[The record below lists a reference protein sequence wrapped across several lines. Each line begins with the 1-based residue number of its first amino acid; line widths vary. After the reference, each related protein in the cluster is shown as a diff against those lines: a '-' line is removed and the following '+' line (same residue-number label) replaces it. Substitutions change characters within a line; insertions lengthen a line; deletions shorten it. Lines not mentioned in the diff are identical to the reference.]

1 MIRQDE
7 AASTYKKYGGIFYFC
22 FGSSHGILYQPLN
35 EAFSRVDGL
44 QADPSL
50 MQFIGFE
57 VREIRGL
64 YTRRI
69 RTGENSRNGIKHCMN
84 RQKLQLDIL

>member
-1 MIRQDE
+1 MVREDE
-7 AASTYKKYGGIFYFC
+7 AASTYKKHGGIFYFC
-22 FGSSHGILYQPLN
+22 FGSSHSILYQPLN
-35 EAFSRVDGL
+35 DASSRVDSL

-64 YTRRI
+64 YTRWI
-69 RTGENSRNGIKHCMN
+69 
-84 RQKLQLDIL
+84 